1 MLCHSFKGC
10 DLPPSLLFHALF
22 LSPIQ
27 AHNVTSTIFWRDNQK
42 IVGLGT
48 KYCIISNPSRYSG
61 LHLPCFLQHVQHQH
75 LPVNPLGLATGT
87 QCLLEVHQLASLQR
101 QLGFQGQCLPLWE
114 LALQAIWTQTLT
126 ILLLKLQIY
135 PWIKSLL
142 HFYETFDWLPL
153 TDLFLSQLLTP
164 IIRTLPL
171 VGNIALPS
179 ILLKYL
185 NVPNRAR

>member
-1 MLCHSFKGC
+1 MSFFQRLCSAPFPPVSRSFPQPHPGPQC
-10 DLPPSLLFHALF
+10 HLYNPMEGQPENSW
-22 LSPIQ
+22 P
-27 AHNVTSTIFWRDNQK
+27 W
-42 IVGLGT
+42 GG
-48 KYCIISNPSRYSG
+48 KYCIISNPSA
-61 LHLPCFLQHVQHQH
+61 LHFPCFLQHVQHQH
-75 LPVNPLGLATGT
+75 LSVNPLGRATGT
-87 QCLLEVHQLASLQR
+87 RCLLEVHQLASLQR

-114 LALQAIWTQTLT
+114 LALQAVWAQTLST
-126 ILLLKLQIY
+126 LLLKLQTY